1 MWSSCTDDA
10 LSGSEPAKNGHV
22 HTPQLVD
29 SGVVANVL
37 RLRVRSPPQAEKDL
51 LLLRGVFQYM
61 HVLHSQRPQL
71 ACHHVCAAHTRAR
84 AGSKQTLSSTVCYR
98 EGLARG
104 WSVTAVSA
112 CAMRKERGAGRL
124 SDPCTPA
131 FASSLL
137 FRCSSMNSPVLASM
151 MLPSLMSMAAS
162 MKAMPTEPRLRPGAK
177 MAMLCCSA
185 LAGGMSWSSAPH
197 VVSDHQPKS
206 SQTRNLQQSWFPQ

>member
-71 ACHHVCAAHTRAR
+71 ACHHVRFCQLLVVQVLLDELTCVGIDDVAIAHVNGGIHEGHADRAKV
-84 AGSKQTLSSTVCYR
+84 A
-98 EGLARG
+98 
-104 WSVTAVSA
+104 
-112 CAMRKERGAGRL
+112 AGRE
-124 SDPCTPA
+124 DGHA
-131 FASSLL
+131 LL
-137 FRCSSMNSPVLASM
+137 F
-151 MLPSLMSMAAS
+151 SLGGGHFHF
-162 MKAMPTEPRLRPGAK
+162 LRIP
-177 MAMLCCSA
+177 A
-185 LAGGMSWSSAPH
+185 LTA
-197 VVSDHQPKS
+197 
-206 SQTRNLQQSWFPQ
+206 RRI